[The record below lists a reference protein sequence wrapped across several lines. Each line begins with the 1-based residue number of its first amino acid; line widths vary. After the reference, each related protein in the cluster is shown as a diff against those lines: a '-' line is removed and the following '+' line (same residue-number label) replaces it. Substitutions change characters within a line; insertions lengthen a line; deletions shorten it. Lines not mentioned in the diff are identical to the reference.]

1 MCSQAS
7 QRGQPMN
14 FISDSE
20 QDSWDIP
27 RIGRPV
33 IELLCETLEIR
44 DDLHDWLPSGFTLLG
59 GKSKSGKSTLAEQ
72 IAWELSTDKRVL
84 YLALEYNKRTAQ
96 ARFKRFTAEHE
107 LHLVLEGELN
117 RMGQGEEK
125 ELEEMLFQY
134 QPDLVVVDVL
144 AKLKRQNSG
153 NYEAEYIS
161 MSEIKELMDKYEVDC
176 LVLTHTGKP
185 SANEGDDIYDKII
198 GSTALLGVPDNLMIL
213 INHQGQTKL
222 HTKGRLI
229 NPSEK
234 ILTFDNGKFVE
245 RVGISAEYEDKAPI
259 QALVLQQLEIAPQ
272 TVTELAATLAKD
284 KGQIS
289 NICSALADAGKI
301 QRPNRNSPWQLV
313 SATS

>member
-1 MCSQAS
+1 
-7 QRGQPMN
+7 MN
-14 FISDSE
+14 FLSDSE
-20 QDSWDIP
+20 QDPWDIP

-96 ARFKRFTAEHE
+96 ARFKRFTAQHA

-117 RMGQGEEK
+117 RMGQGGEK
-125 ELEEMLFQY
+125 ELEELLFQY

-153 NYEAEYIS
+153 NYDAEYTS
-161 MSEIKELMDKYEVDC
+161 MSELKELMDKYEVDC

-213 INHQGQTKL
+213 SNHQGQTKL

-245 RVGISAEYEDKAPI
+245 RTGISAEYEDKAPI
-259 QALVLQQLEIAPQ
+259 QAMVLQQLEMAPQ
-272 TVTELAATLAKD
+272 TVTELAAILTKD

-313 SATS
+313 SAAS